1 MKMGES
7 VDKILGNEK
16 NINVDFVVH
25 VTSFEQLNSV
35 ITVLEKRNFVI
46 QFKLFDETLRDWMMR
61 TAKEDNYDT
70 CFRIRNREDDKCV
83 AYNPS
88 IEHWRLYCNNI
99 IEFEHGEII
108 FNEGK
113 YTRLTAEIEA
123 KKIINNIKEGE
134 KVLEEKY
141 GDKTEEQIIECLIEK

>member
-7 VDKILGNEK
+7 IDKILGNEK

>member
-1 MKMGES
+1 
-7 VDKILGNEK
+7 
-16 NINVDFVVH
+16 
-25 VTSFEQLNSV
+25 
-35 ITVLEKRNFVI
+35 
-46 QFKLFDETLRDWMMR
+46 MR

>member
-7 VDKILGNEK
+7 IDKILGNEK

-46 QFKLFDETLRDWMMR
+46 QFKLFDETLRDCMMR

-134 KVLEEKY
+134 KILEEKY
-141 GDKTEEQIIECLIEK
+141 GDKTEEQIIECLMKK